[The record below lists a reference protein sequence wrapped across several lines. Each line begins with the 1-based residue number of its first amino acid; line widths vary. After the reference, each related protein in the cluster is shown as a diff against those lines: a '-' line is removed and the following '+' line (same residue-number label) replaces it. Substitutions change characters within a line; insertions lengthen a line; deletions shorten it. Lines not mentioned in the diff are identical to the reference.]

1 MYFLEGTI
9 YVYVSYLVYTV
20 IKESKACILIADKR
34 ALFDETNEHL
44 SLGHEGVKLLMGS
57 ITTLQKACKK
67 SHIESQGHQ
76 VRDMSLQ

>member
-1 MYFLEGTI
+1 MYFLAGTK
-9 YVYVSYLVYTV
+9 YVYVSYLVNTV

-67 SHIESQGHQ
+67 SHIEIQ
-76 VRDMSLQ
+76 